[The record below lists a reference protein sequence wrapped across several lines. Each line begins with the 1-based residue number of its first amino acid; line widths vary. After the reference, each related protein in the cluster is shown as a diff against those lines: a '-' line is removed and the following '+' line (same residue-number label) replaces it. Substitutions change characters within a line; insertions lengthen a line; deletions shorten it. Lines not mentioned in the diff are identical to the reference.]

1 LFTHRQ
7 SILKNLRRLM
17 NLDFATKTK
26 TKKWLRVVVM
36 TLALIS
42 LPTFLAGAKL
52 FVPPVNQDVTGAYV
66 HNLLAG
72 SALDLQKAAPAV
84 TATDSNTATG
94 NVSGG
99 QTTVTGGIHSGSVLV
114 MARHSRQIL
123 AEKNAQI
130 SVYPASLTKI
140 MTAVIATD
148 KLPDLDARVTVPGDF
163 FKFLEQSHASVAGF
177 KPGESVSVRD
187 LLYGVLLPSGADAS
201 LTLARQTSGSEEAF
215 VDLMNAKALALG
227 MTGTH
232 FMNPTGLHHPLQYT
246 TAADMAKLLDYALN
260 RPVLRQ
266 MLTTKYYRTTA
277 TPEHPRGLFLK
288 ERLFFL
294 LREQARLRAAA
305 AQNSPAKNGTDV
317 QLATYTPPAPPLLP
331 QTYSFTGLGSG
342 ELSPT
347 AHILGGKTG
356 ATSDA
361 GLCLASFANIHGREY
376 ILVTTAAMGNIYVD
390 RFHVTDALNIYGQLD
405 RLLGKA

>member
-1 LFTHRQ
+1 MNFSFT
-7 SILKNLRRLM
+7 
-17 NLDFATKTK
+17 TKTK
-26 TKKWLRVVVM
+26 NKKWLRVTVM
-36 TLALIS
+36 TVALIS
-42 LPTFLAGAKL
+42 LPAFLAGAKL
-52 FVPPVNQDVTGAYV
+52 FVPGVNQDVTGTYV
-66 HNLLAG
+66 NNLVAG
-72 SALDLQKAAPAV
+72 SALDLQKTAAAV
-84 TATDSNTATG
+84 TATDPNTATV
-94 NVSGG
+94 NVSSG
-99 QTTVTGGIHSGSVLV
+99 QTTGTGGGIHSGSVLV
-114 MARHSRQIL
+114 MARHSRQVL
-123 AEKNAQI
+123 AEKNAHQ

-201 LTLARQTSGSEEAF
+201 LTLARQAAGSEKAF
-215 VDLMNAKALALG
+215 VALMNTKALALG

-277 TPEHPRGLFLK
+277 TPEHPQGLFLK

-294 LREQARLRAAA
+294 LREQARLRTAA

-317 QLATYTPPAPPLLP
+317 QLATYTPPAPPLSP
-331 QTYSFTGLGSG
+331 QTYGFTGLGSG

-356 ATSDA
+356 ATSNA

-376 ILVTTAAMGNIYVD
+376 ILVTTAAMGDIFVD

-405 RLLGKA
+405 RLLGKV

>member
-1 LFTHRQ
+1 MNFGLKAP
-7 SILKNLRRLM
+7 LKN
-17 NLDFATKTK
+17 
-26 TKKWLRVVVM
+26 KKWLRVTVI
-36 TLALIS
+36 TLALVS
-42 LPTFLAGAKL
+42 LPAFLAGAQF
-52 FVPPVNQDVTGAYV
+52 FVPAVNQDVTGAYV
-66 HNLLAG
+66 NNLLAG
-72 SALDLQKAAPAV
+72 GALNLQETSPAA
-84 TATDSNTATG
+84 TMTDSNISAGDISNSQASVTA
-94 NVSGG
+94 
-99 QTTVTGGIHSGSVLV
+99 GGIHSRSIILL
-114 MARHSRQIL
+114 ARHSRQVL
-123 AEKNAQI
+123 TEKNAHQP
-130 SVYPASLTKI
+130 VYPASLTKI
-140 MTAVIATD
+140 MTAVIVTD
-148 KLPDLDARVTVPGDF
+148 KLADLDARVAVPGDF
-163 FKFLEQSHASVAGF
+163 FKFLEQRHASVAGF

-201 LTLARQTSGSEEAF
+201 LTLARQVAGSENAF
-215 VDLMNAKALALG
+215 VELMNTKALILG
-227 MTGTH
+227 MTSTH

-277 TPEHPRGLFLK
+277 TPEHPQGLFLK

-294 LREQARLRAAA
+294 LREQARLRTAA

-317 QLATYTPPAPPLLP
+317 QLATYTPPAPPLSP
-331 QTYSFTGLGSG
+331 QTYGFTGLGSG

-356 ATSDA
+356 ATSNA

-376 ILVTTAAMGNIYVD
+376 ILVTTAAMGDIFVD

-405 RLLGKA
+405 RLLGKV